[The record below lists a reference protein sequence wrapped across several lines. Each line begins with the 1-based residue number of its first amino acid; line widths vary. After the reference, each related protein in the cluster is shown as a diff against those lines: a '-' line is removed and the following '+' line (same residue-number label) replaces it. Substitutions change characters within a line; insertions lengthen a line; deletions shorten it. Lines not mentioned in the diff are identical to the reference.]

1 MEKKEDVVESR
12 IAVNRGPTSMMRSGA
27 GGGIMLHMLLQPVRL
42 YTMRVA
48 NQKRMLTQVALTE
61 KVISTL

>member
-1 MEKKEDVVESR
+1 MGAGEQEVEKKEDVVESR

-48 NQKRMLTQVALTE
+48 NRRKG
-61 KVISTL
+61 